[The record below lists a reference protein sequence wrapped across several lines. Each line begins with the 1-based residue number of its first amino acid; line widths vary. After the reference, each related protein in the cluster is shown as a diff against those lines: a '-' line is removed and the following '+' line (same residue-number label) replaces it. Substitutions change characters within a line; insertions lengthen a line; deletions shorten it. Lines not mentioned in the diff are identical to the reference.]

1 MFAPPTA
8 IYTHGPGLSKYYFYA
23 IPRSLL
29 DIVNRCKSHMPMIY
43 LTPPAAAIICMIWH
57 KNTVHA
63 YCKPSLYLLS
73 NYSFLPNNKNCIW
86 VFELLS
92 SIMFVYFMLLVKKE
106 VMHKY
111 FEECFHVLI
120 CCLIRLCKLHWHE
133 NPYPCL
139 KRMFRRRNVSLK
151 DNKHFPQKVEFF
163 LMTTSFTFSR
173 GQ

>member
-1 MFAPPTA
+1 MPVKYFAPNVTVKLCIIDFFLLEITVVKKWTIWMFAPPTA
-8 IYTHGPGLSKYYFYA
+8 IYTHGSGLSKYYFYA

-43 LTPPAAAIICMIWH
+43 LPPPAAAIICMIWH

-92 SIMFVYFMLLVKKE
+92 SIMFVYFMYISE
-106 VMHKY
+106 
-111 FEECFHVLI
+111 
-120 CCLIRLCKLHWHE
+120 
-133 NPYPCL
+133 
-139 KRMFRRRNVSLK
+139 KRSDAQIFWGM
-151 DNKHFPQKVEFF
+151 
-163 LMTTSFTFSR
+163 FSR
-173 GQ
+173 TYLLSHSST